1 MRPTLTPARCILPQL
16 VDVTSSTD
24 GTEIEITRTT
34 LSYASE
40 QRSAELRLSGE
51 SGWGRWL
58 VGAYWFDEDK
68 YGDLGLVRSGF
79 TPPAVLS
86 PRSFIFLAEG
96 TGEATALD
104 RCRKQQA
111 EQCARAQRFHLG
123 HLSFRELTWRDRTS
137 CSSRPR

>member
-1 MRPTLTPARCILPQL
+1 MRPTLTPARPILSQL
-16 VDVTSSTD
+16 VEGTSQTD

-68 YGDLGLVRSGF
+68 YGALGLVRSGF
-79 TPPAVLS
+79 TPAAVL
-86 PRSFIFLAEG
+86 PTTF
-96 TGEATALD
+96 TTNVALD
-104 RCRKQQA
+104 TRCTGRVYFLTANTTVMSQA
-111 EQCARAQRFHLG
+111 SDTLVEVTYRFG
-123 HLSFRELTWRDRTS
+123 N
-137 CSSRPR
+137 

>member
-1 MRPTLTPARCILPQL
+1 MRPTLTPARPILSQL
-16 VDVTSSTD
+16 VEGTPQTD

-68 YGDLGLVRSGF
+68 YGALGLVRSGF
-79 TPPAVLS
+79 TPAAVLS
-86 PRSFIFLAEG
+86 TTF
-96 TGEATALD
+96 TTNVALD
-104 RCRKQQA
+104 TRCTGRVYFLSANTTVMSQA
-111 EQCARAQRFHLG
+111 SYTLVEVTYRFG
-123 HLSFRELTWRDRTS
+123 N
-137 CSSRPR
+137 

>member
-1 MRPTLTPARCILPQL
+1 MRPTLTPARCILSQR

-34 LSYASE
+34 PSYASE

-68 YGDLGLVRSGF
+68 YGALGLVYF
-79 TPPAVLS
+79 LPANTTVMS
-86 PRSFIFLAEG
+86 
-96 TGEATALD
+96 
-104 RCRKQQA
+104 QA
-111 EQCARAQRFHLG
+111 SYTLVEVTYRFG
-123 HLSFRELTWRDRTS
+123 N
-137 CSSRPR
+137 

>member
-1 MRPTLTPARCILPQL
+1 MRPTLTPARPILSQL
-16 VDVTSSTD
+16 VEGTSQTD

-68 YGDLGLVRSGF
+68 YGALGLVRSGF

-86 PRSFIFLAEG
+86 PRSFSFRAEG
-96 TGEATALD
+96 TGEAAALD
-104 RCRKQQA
+104 RCRRQQP
-111 EQCARAQRFHLG
+111 EQCA
-123 HLSFRELTWRDRTS
+123 
-137 CSSRPR
+137 